1 MPPDQLGIAGR
12 HLFKRDVDNDSV
24 EFVQANFAI
33 EQTEV
38 FSFDVELSTLIR
50 PGADLGRVGFCEIN
64 KKKASVNG

>member
-38 FSFDVELSTLIR
+38 FSFDVELSAFIG
-50 PGADLGRVGFCEIN
+50 PGADLGGVGFCGN
-64 KKKASVNG
+64 KKDE